1 MAHALVAALLLS
13 LALCMDTLVAGF
25 SYGAGGIRIPPL
37 SAAIL
42 TFVCSAT
49 LALSLLL
56 GTLLRAWIPA
66 GLAES
71 LSFILLLV
79 LGVYKLFE
87 GMVQAFIRKHAS
99 FNREICFS
107 VLQLRCILRIYAD
120 PARADADRSQT
131 LSAFESIWL
140 GIALSLDS
148 LAVGFGAAMANV
160 SIPLALA
167 LSLPTQAVALT
178 AGCALGRRL
187 TRRKGGLDLLW
198 LGGLLLL
205 VLAFVRR

>member
-1 MAHALVAALLLS
+1 MAHGFVAALLLS
-13 LALCMDTLVAGF
+13 VALCVDTLVAGF

-42 TFVCSAT
+42 TAVCSAT

-56 GTLLRAWIPA
+56 GSLLRAWIPA

-71 LSFILLLV
+71 LSFILLLL

-87 GMVQAFIRKHAS
+87 GVVQALIRKHAS
-99 FNREICFS
+99 FQREIHFS
-107 VLQLRCILRIYAD
+107 LLRLRCILRIYAD
-120 PARADADRSQT
+120 PARADVDQSLS
-131 LSAFESIWL
+131 LSAWEAVWL
-140 GIALSLDS
+140 GMALSLDS
-148 LAVGFGAAMANV
+148 LAVGFGAAMAQV

-167 LSLPTQAVALT
+167 LTVPTQIAALT
-178 AGCALGRRL
+178 GGCALGRRL
-187 TRRKGGLDLLW
+187 RRRDGLDLLW

-205 VLAFVRR
+205 ILAFARR